1 MLKANAADDARGW
14 LAEHTAGSGAYM
26 LQRWQKGQQLVLVP
40 NPHYAGIKPVFKR
53 VTVKII
59 GESSARRLQLTKG
72 DLDIADALPVDQFA
86 ALKKR
91 ITSRC
96 MTIRRCG

>member
-1 MLKANAADDARGW
+1 MMARRSSTRRALKANAADDARAW

-40 NPHYAGIKPVFKR
+40 NPHFSGTKPTFKR

-59 GESSARRLQLTKG
+59 GESAARRLQLTKG
-72 DLDIADALPVDQFA
+72 RSGYCRCAAGRPV
-86 ALKKR
+86 
-91 ITSRC
+91 
-96 MTIRRCG
+96 CGPEEAG

>member
-1 MLKANAADDARGW
+1 
-14 LAEHTAGSGAYM
+14 M

-40 NPHYAGIKPVFKR
+40 NLHFSGTKPTFKR

-59 GESSARRLQLTKG
+59 GESAARRLQLTKG

-86 ALKKR
+86 ALKKQDSVAVYDYPAR
-91 ITSRC
+91 A
-96 MTIRRCG
+96 